1 MNTVGGQPTGT
12 NGVCERKERAAEG
25 VVDELEVERVV
36 GPLVEG
42 VVGLLV
48 EGVVGG
54 LLLVECVVVEG
65 VVEAVQLGS

>member
-1 MNTVGGQPTGT
+1 M
-12 NGVCERKERAAEG
+12 
-25 VVDELEVERVV
+25 VDELEVERVV

-54 LLLVECVVVEG
+54 LLPVECVVVDG
-65 VVEAVQLGS
+65 VVEAVQL

>member
-1 MNTVGGQPTGT
+1 M
-12 NGVCERKERAAEG
+12 
-25 VVDELEVERVV
+25 VDELEVERVV

-54 LLLVECVVVEG
+54 LLPVECVVVEG
-65 VVEAVQLGS
+65 VVEVVQLGS